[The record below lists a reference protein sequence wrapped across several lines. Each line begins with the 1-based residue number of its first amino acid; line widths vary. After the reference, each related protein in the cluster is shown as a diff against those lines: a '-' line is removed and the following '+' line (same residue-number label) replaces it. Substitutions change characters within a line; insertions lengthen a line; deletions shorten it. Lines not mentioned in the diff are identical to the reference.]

1 MQSMA
6 NFYAAC
12 DLLVL
17 PSGTECFGLVQ
28 VEAMLCG
35 TPVIMTNIPGGR
47 VVVQETGMG
56 KIVPP
61 GDDEAIGHAVVDV
74 LSDLPAYTRPKEV
87 IERTFNFKETVDR
100 YERHFRANA
109 VRTEAHG

>member
-1 MQSMA
+1 MQAMA

-12 DLLVL
+12 DMLVL

-35 TPVIMTNIPGGR
+35 TPVIMTDIPGAR
-47 VVVQETGMG
+47 VVVQKTGMG

-61 GDDEAIGHAVVDV
+61 GDWQAIGAAVLDV
-74 LSDLPAYTRPKEV
+74 YANPAAYQRSKAE
-87 IERTFNFKETVDR
+87 IEQTFNFQETVDR

-109 VRTEAHG
+109 TRT